1 MEVSVKD
8 RNMAV
13 NTWEKKQLTPQMLFF
28 VSDHGA
34 SKAHRV
40 VIGAFKLTTS
50 KGIQLQ
56 RSQKSSE
63 TNPIAI
69 ACKIKD

>member
-50 KGIQLQ
+50 KGI
-56 RSQKSSE
+56 
-63 TNPIAI
+63 
-69 ACKIKD
+69 